1 MRLKTF
7 EIGGAEYAVVRDG
20 KPVYVSDDGAETTLD
35 AAELS
40 ATLQKITTEASGVR
54 ERLSSKIDE
63 MAAALSAEKIAG
75 AFARSP
81 FIRDNLA
88 VPGDLVQSK
97 FGSSFKVENGA
108 VVAHDAAGAVILS
121 ASRPGEPA
129 DFEEAIAALVDA
141 YPDKDHILKGSG
153 ASGTGARTSA
163 GGGKSSTMTRAE
175 FERLDHSA
183 RHRAVVVDKIKIIE

>member
-7 EIGGAEYAVVRDG
+7 EIGGTEYAVVRDG
-20 KPVYVSDDGAETTLD
+20 KPVYVNDDGEETTLD

-40 ATLQKITTEASGVR
+40 ATLAQITAEASGVR
-54 ERLSSKIDE
+54 ERLSAKIE
-63 MAAALSAEKIAG
+63 ELASEKITG

-81 FIRDNLA
+81 FVRDKLA
-88 VPGDLVQSK
+88 LPGDIAQSK

-108 VVAHDAAGAVILS
+108 VVAHDDSGAVILS
-121 ASRPGEPA
+121 TSRPGEPA
-129 DFEEAIAALVDA
+129 DFEEAIAALVNA

-163 GGGKSSTMTRAE
+163 GGGRATTMTRAE
-175 FERLDHSA
+175 FERLDPA
-183 RHRAVVVDKIKIIE
+183 AQHRTIMVDKIQLVD